1 MKAFF
6 GFIINSLIGLGDA
19 IGFFKNI
26 AVQVICGH
34 IRFRETLKQIYL
46 QGPQIVVIIA
56 LTSLA
61 SGVVLAMQG
70 HVLLERFGA
79 KVYIAQMVAMSLV
92 RELSPVFTA
101 LFFSG
106 IAGSRITAELGTM
119 NVNDQILAT
128 KTLGVDPI
136 EFLIVP
142 RFLACIIVL
151 PILTV
156 ISEFVGIAGGYYI
169 GVYEA
174 SIPSSFYINH
184 TLKAIR
190 FVDFFSGFI
199 KCIFFSFLVGW
210 ICCYQGYVTRGGS
223 LGVGK
228 YTTRAVAL
236 SIIYI
241 VLSNALLTK
250 IILTIWK

>member
-1 MKAFF
+1 MRFLTD
-6 GFIINSLIGLGDA
+6 FISRGLIGLGDA
-19 IGFFKNI
+19 IGFFKDVAVEI
-26 AVQVICGH
+26 ACRRV
-34 IRFRETLKQIYL
+34 RFNETLKQIYH
-46 QGPQIVVIIA
+46 QGPQIVVIIG

-79 KVYIAQMVAMSLV
+79 KEYVAQMVAMSLV

-128 KTLGVDPI
+128 RTLGVDPI

-156 ISEFVGIAGGYYI
+156 ISELIGIAGGYYI
-169 GVYEA
+169 GVFEA
-174 SIPSSFYINH
+174 SIPSSFYINQ

-190 FVDFFSGFI
+190 FIDFFSGFV
-199 KCIFFSFLVGW
+199 KVIFFSFIVAW
-210 ICCYQGYVTRGGS
+210 VCCYQGYMTKGGS

-236 SIIYI
+236 SIIFV
-241 VLSNALLTK
+241 VLSNAVLTK
-250 IILTIWK
+250 LILTIWR